1 MKFREGNTVEV
12 LRTKLDPCG
21 SWFPGKIV
29 EVKGD
34 QCTVRYELLLNCEG
48 EPVVEKVHRDDVRP
62 QPPFL
67 RKERWVN
74 GDVAEVFDTHS
85 WRSGKVAKVM
95 NNNRFV
101 VRLFGSIQLREFRKS
116 DLRVQQIWHNM
127 KWVKIGKVGGYKQIN
142 YNVAENCS
150 IYSRGLF
157 IYEDP
162 QQGIQE
168 ETHSEE
174 RIWMDH
180 VKTLS
185 PMKTLKRD
193 RESHFKSSPADA
205 VAASVHRRWQA
216 TTKQGK
222 HDHLPVR
229 NLPLIEQV
237 DAVSSLKAKL
247 GEKCI
252 KRYFDMDVE
261 NEKTN
266 SFSLRIPSMPVQVT
280 EESNECSVTSCSSN
294 NVGECNVR
302 NSRKASRI
310 ISDSP
315 SNCVG
320 SSCTTRSRRKYL
332 PSWAEDELEA
342 NIHKLELVAY
352 KSTVQALYSS
362 GPLSWEQESLLTN
375 LRLSLHISNEEH
387 LLQLRQL
394 LSSQVL

>member
-229 NLPLIEQV
+229 NLPLIEQ
-237 DAVSSLKAKL
+237 
-247 GEKCI
+247 
-252 KRYFDMDVE
+252 M
-261 NEKTN
+261 
-266 SFSLRIPSMPVQVT
+266 M
-280 EESNECSVTSCSSN
+280 
-294 NVGECNVR
+294 
-302 NSRKASRI
+302 
-310 ISDSP
+310 
-315 SNCVG
+315 
-320 SSCTTRSRRKYL
+320 
-332 PSWAEDELEA
+332 
-342 NIHKLELVAY
+342 
-352 KSTVQALYSS
+352 
-362 GPLSWEQESLLTN
+362 
-375 LRLSLHISNEEH
+375 
-387 LLQLRQL
+387 LLQFLK
-394 LSSQVL
+394 